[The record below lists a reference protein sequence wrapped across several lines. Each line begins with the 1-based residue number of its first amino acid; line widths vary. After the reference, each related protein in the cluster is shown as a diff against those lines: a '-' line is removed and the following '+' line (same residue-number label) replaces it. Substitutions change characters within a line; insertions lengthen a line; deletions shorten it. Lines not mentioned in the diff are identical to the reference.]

1 MKFSP
6 TTDVTP
12 DFARGGG
19 LVAAVAQDAGTREV
33 LMLAWMNREAWERTL
48 ETGEAHYYS
57 RSRKSLWHK
66 GGTSGHVQKV
76 RSIRVDCDGDALV
89 LIVEQVGG
97 AACHEGFRSCF
108 FRELTDKG
116 AAVCCP
122 RVFDPKE
129 VYKI

>member
-1 MKFSP
+1 MEFP
-6 TTDVTP
+6 LTTDVTP

-19 LVAAVAQDAGTREV
+19 LVAAIAQDADTREV

-76 RSIRVDCDGDALV
+76 RGIRIDCDGDALV
-89 LIVEQVGG
+89 LLVEQVGG

-116 AAVCCP
+116 SAVCCP
-122 RVFDPKE
+122 KVFDPKE
-129 VYKI
+129 VYTT